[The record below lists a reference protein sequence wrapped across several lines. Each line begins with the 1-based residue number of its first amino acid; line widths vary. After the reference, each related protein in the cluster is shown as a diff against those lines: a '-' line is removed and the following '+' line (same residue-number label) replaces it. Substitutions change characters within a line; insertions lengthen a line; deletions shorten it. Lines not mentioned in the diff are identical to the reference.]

1 MLLGWLVGGTAR
13 VGFGTTILA
22 DMSKFGQPRGQPAT
36 SEPPFVALGWR
47 GNRHFQTIWPNRIKR
62 EPAGARLSN
71 WAESAIIESE
81 DGDSLRLWWSR
92 HRDDPNGGGG
102 AAGTEGGRRDAVH
115 GAAPNT
121 PRPVLIVL
129 HGLVGCADA
138 DNVLATAAK
147 GYGLGFD
154 VVRVD
159 LRNTQA
165 DDAPSLGVGHAGRSE
180 DFRATVRHIEKREP
194 GAPMTVIAFSLGG
207 NITLKAAGEYG
218 DAVPRDLRAAATI
231 SVPIDLESACAAI
244 DERRENWIYRTYFLK
259 RLARRYLDARQ
270 QRPDLF
276 HAIDVDS
283 IRGIRDWDN
292 AVVAPLGGFADA
304 EDYYARS
311 SSSKV
316 LDNIRIPTLLV
327 HAQDDPFI
335 PFESFQAPAIQG
347 NDFVRL
353 LAPRQGGHV
362 GFYSTTTFDGEPDRY
377 WAENRALSFCAESV
391 GLSWGSGSARPP
403 APGAR
408 EPTVVEV

>member
-1 MLLGWLVGGTAR
+1 
-13 VGFGTTILA
+13 
-22 DMSKFGQPRGQPAT
+22 MSKFGQPGGQPAT

-62 EPAGARLSN
+62 EPAGARLAS

-81 DGDSLRLWWSR
+81 DGDTLRVWWSR
-92 HRDDPNGGGG
+92 HRDDPNGAGRARSGGTNG
-102 AAGTEGGRRDAVH
+102 GSGHRDGFDVAA
-115 GAAPNT
+115 AAET
-121 PRPVLIVL
+121 TPVLIVL
-129 HGLVGCADA
+129 HGLTGCADA

-147 GYGLGFD
+147 GYDLGFD
-154 VVRVD
+154 IVRVD

-180 DFRATVRHIEKREP
+180 DFRATIRHIEQREP
-194 GAPMTVIAFSLGG
+194 GAPITVVAFSLGG

-218 DAVPRDLRAAATI
+218 DAVPEDLRAAATI
-231 SVPIDLESACAAI
+231 SVPIDLERACTAI

-270 QRPDLF
+270 RRPDLF

-292 AVVAPLGGFADA
+292 AVVAPLGGFVDA

-311 SSSKV
+311 SSSRV
-316 LDNIRIPTLLV
+316 LDDIRMPTLLV

-335 PFESFQAPAIQG
+335 PFESFQTPAIQG

-353 LAPRQGGHV
+353 LAPPQGGHV
-362 GFYSTTTFDGEPDRY
+362 GFYSTTTLDGEPDRY
-377 WAENRALSFCAESV
+377 WAENRALAFCAEAV
-391 GLSWGSGSARPP
+391 GLSWGNGSGRARPG
-403 APGAR
+403 APDAGG
-408 EPTVVEV
+408 PTLRDM

>member
-1 MLLGWLVGGTAR
+1 
-13 VGFGTTILA
+13 
-22 DMSKFGQPRGQPAT
+22 MSKFGQPRGQPAT
-36 SEPPFVALGWR
+36 SEPPFVVLGWR

-62 EPAGARLSN
+62 GPGGARLAN

-81 DGDSLRLWWSR
+81 DGDSLRVWWSR
-92 HRDDPNGGGG
+92 HRDEPNGGKE
-102 AAGTEGGRRDAVH
+102 ATRTERGRCDAVR
-115 GAAPNT
+115 GAPPNT
-121 PRPVLIVL
+121 PRPVLMVL

-147 GYGLGFD
+147 GYALGFD

-165 DDAPSLGVGHAGRSE
+165 DDTPSLGVGHAGRSE
-180 DFRATVRHIEKREP
+180 DFRATVRHIEEREP
-194 GAPMTVIAFSLGG
+194 GAPMTVVAFSLGG
-207 NITLKAAGEYG
+207 NITLKAAGEYR
-218 DAVPRDLRAAATI
+218 DAVPKDLRAAATI
-231 SVPIDLESACAAI
+231 SVPIDLESACTAI

-335 PFESFQAPAIQG
+335 PFESFQTPAIQG

-353 LAPRQGGHV
+353 LAPQHGGHV
-362 GFYSTTTFDGEPDRY
+362 GFYSTTTLPGEPDRY
-377 WAENRALSFCAESV
+377 WAENRALAFCAESV
-391 GLSWGSGSARPP
+391 GLSWGNGSGFARPA
-403 APGAR
+403 APGGS
-408 EPTVVEV
+408 